1 MTAPATP
8 RHIAIPEGLPAE
20 ADALAHV
27 ATGGAWLV
35 RGEGGTHGP
44 SWVILTRPARHTAG
58 TLPRWPSA
66 SWYLL
71 GGVDNVGGRAVGAL
85 PVVLS

>member
-1 MTAPATP
+1 MDNDT
-8 RHIAIPEGLPAE
+8 IIIPDGLPSESA
-20 ADALAHV
+20 ALEHV
-27 ATGGAWLV
+27 AAGGAWLV
-35 RGEGGTHGP
+35 RGVGGTHGP
-44 SWVILTRPARHTAG
+44 SWTLLARPARHTAG